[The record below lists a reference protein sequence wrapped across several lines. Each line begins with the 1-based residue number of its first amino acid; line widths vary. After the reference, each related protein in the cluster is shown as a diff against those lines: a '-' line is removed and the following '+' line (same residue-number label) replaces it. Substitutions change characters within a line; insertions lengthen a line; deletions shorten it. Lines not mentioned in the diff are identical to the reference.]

1 MRLIKYPGDL
11 PKEIDGVGSAKIDF
25 NNRVCIF
32 SIATINR
39 NPVLILV
46 KEIYSNL
53 TPPLVSARIGKKHLT
68 KFYFGGIMKI

>member
-1 MRLIKYPGDL
+1 MRLIKYKISRDL
-11 PKEIDGVGSAKIDF
+11 PKKIDSVESAKIDF

-32 SIATINR
+32 PIDTINR

-53 TPPLVSARIGKKHLT
+53 PPPLVSARIGKKHLT
-68 KFYFGGIMKI
+68 KFYF